1 MKIRKYIFTP
11 RAFLSF
17 QSINY
22 KINEDEIVVL
32 EEILLEQYLKDASLL
47 KQNKYIKTNKI
58 YELVESK
65 KIISSKY
72 IDSCIVTS
80 QLGKN

>member
-1 MKIRKYIFTP
+1 M
-11 RAFLSF
+11 
-17 QSINY
+17 
-22 KINEDEIVVL
+22 
-32 EEILLEQYLKDASLL
+32 EEILLEQYLKDITLS

-80 QLGKN
+80 ELGKKLKISNLAKNLINYF